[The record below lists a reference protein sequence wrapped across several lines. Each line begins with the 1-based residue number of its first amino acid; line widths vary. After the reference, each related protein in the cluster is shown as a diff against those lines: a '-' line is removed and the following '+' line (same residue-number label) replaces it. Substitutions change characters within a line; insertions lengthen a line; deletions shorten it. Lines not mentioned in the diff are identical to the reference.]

1 MLIISTLIHAPAI
14 LIRIDFNTAS
24 LAAVISTIAAVIAVG
39 VAVTK
44 VVITGQRCCDPFH
57 EQTVVL
63 QSLSS
68 FVFDR
73 PIQSYEYDYYYNA
86 TTTLYILAEE
96 INEHLQKKLGNI
108 FIKFVASDFS

>member
-14 LIRIDFNTAS
+14 LIRIGFNAAS

-39 VAVTK
+39 VTVTK
-44 VVITGQRCCDPFH
+44 VVNTGQRCCDPFH

-63 QSLSS
+63 QTQSS

-96 INEHLQKKLGNI
+96 INEHVQKKAWQY
-108 FIKFVASDFS
+108 FY